1 MDIEQLLLI
10 LRARKKAILKIW
22 LAVIILVLIVSL
34 ILPNTY
40 KASASLVLN
49 SKGYDPV
56 SGVNLP
62 VQLTPG
68 YIPTQID
75 IISSKRVALRVVEK
89 LKLDQDSGLKE
100 RFQSDTGGYGNFK
113 DWIATLLLKKL
124 DVVPSKDSNVLE
136 ITYKSNDAKFAASVA
151 NAFAAAYQQLSI
163 ELKVEPSQQAQE
175 YFSAEINRRRA
186 IYEAAQRKMSQYQQ
200 ANGIV
205 NVDDH
210 YDVENSRLNDLSA
223 QLVQAQAQ
231 AMEATSR
238 RAQVKGGGN
247 TSPDVTN
254 NTLIQNLKASLA
266 TSQSKLAQLSEKLG
280 TRHPDYL
287 AAKADV
293 DNLQA
298 ELDKQ
303 THIASSAVGGNAQIF
318 LQREGELR
326 SALAAQKAKVLD
338 LNRKRDELA
347 VLSRELD
354 SAQDAYK
361 AISARATQVNVDA
374 QALQSDV
381 AVLNPAIPPDL
392 PWAPKIPLNIVL
404 SAIAGLMLGIV
415 VALLQEFSNRRV
427 RCLRE
432 VLALQLGPNLAVIDN
447 FKNSDLPLSGK
458 KKRFAFFRSK
468 KS

>member
-10 LRARKKAILKIW
+10 LRARKKTIIKVW
-22 LAVIILVLIVSL
+22 LSVLVLVVVASL
-34 ILPNTY
+34 VFPKTY
-40 KASASLVLN
+40 KASTSLVLN
-49 SKGYDPV
+49 FKGFDPV
-56 SGVNLP
+56 SGINLP
-62 VQLTPG
+62 AQLTPG
-68 YIPTQID
+68 YVPTQID
-75 IISSKRVALRVVEK
+75 IISSKRVALRVVDL
-89 LKLDQDSGLKE
+89 LKLDKSAALKDS
-100 RFQSDTGGYGNFK
+100 FQEQTAGDGNFK
-113 DWIATLLLKKL
+113 DWIASMLLRKL

-136 ITYKSNDAKFAASVA
+136 ITYKSNDPKYAATMA
-151 NAFAAAYQQLSI
+151 NAFASAYQQLSV

-175 YFSAEINRRRA
+175 YFAGEINRRKA
-186 IYEAAQRKMSQYQQ
+186 IYEAAQRKLSQYQQ
-200 ANGIV
+200 ENGIV

-210 YDVENSRLNDLSA
+210 YDVENARLNDLSS
-223 QLVQAQAQ
+223 QLVQAQSQ

-238 RAQVKGGGN
+238 RAQVRGGGN
-247 TSPDVTN
+247 SSPDVTN

-303 THIASSAVGGNAQIF
+303 THIASTAVGGSAQIY

-326 SALAAQKAKVLD
+326 SAVAAQKSKVLD

-354 SAQDAYK
+354 SAQEAFK
-361 AISARATQVNVDA
+361 SISARATQVNLDA
-374 QALQSDV
+374 QAVQSDV
-381 AVLNPAIPPDL
+381 AVLNPATPPVA
-392 PWAPKIPLNIVL
+392 PWAPKLPLNVVL
-404 SAIAGLMLGIV
+404 AAIAGALLGVV
-415 VALLQEFSNRRV
+415 VALVQELSSRR
-427 RCLRE
+427 LRSLNE
-432 VLALQLGPNLAVIDN
+432 VLALQLGPNLAVIDDFN
-447 FKNSDLPLSGK
+447 RSELPLSGK